1 MLVATSVYLKYKD
14 LPAVKAAFAMIQ
26 YTVFAMI
33 VAVAIQLVDKT
44 HIFELKHIGII
55 VISFLLFTVTRVHP
69 AFIIISAGL
78 LGAIIR

>member
-1 MLVATSVYLKYKD
+1 
-14 LPAVKAAFAMIQ
+14 MI
-26 YTVFAMI
+26 I
-33 VAVAIQLVDKT
+33 AVAFQLVDKT